1 METYTT
7 TEAGRTLELEIVQ
20 AAPYGYAVNFHQLN
34 ECVGK
39 LYFDGEGYR
48 VTAGELEINL
58 QDGEKKLGTFADKW
72 DAIAAIVANLA
83 AYLSRPTTPQES
95 NPDAPHDPADADALL
110 LDLLDPEVYGD
121 YYTPA
126 ARRDILRRAAY
137 DLAIT
142 DRRAYAYMLPV
153 IARKAAEMIRQ
164 DMEPTLRQ
172 VFKSDLAE
180 ILETYDWNADRSRTS
195 YEHRTENHSF
205 TLELTAENVKLYTA
219 RPNSMVETLTLDRD
233 RTSAERAARLI
244 LAVFED

>member
-1 METYTT
+1 METFTTT
-7 TEAGRTLELEIVQ
+7 TEAGRTIEVEIVQ

-58 QDGEKKLGTFADKW
+58 QDGEKKLGTFAEKW
-72 DAIAAIVANLA
+72 EAFAAVISNLA
-83 AYLSRPTTPQES
+83 EYLEAHEEAGSS
-95 NPDAPHDPADADALL
+95 HDPADADQLL

-121 YYTPA
+121 YYGPA

-142 DRRAYAYMLPV
+142 DRRAHTNMLPT
-153 IARKAAEMIRQ
+153 IAHRAAEMIRQ
-164 DMEPTLRQ
+164 EMEPTLRQ

-180 ILETYDWNADRSRTS
+180 ILEPFGWKADHRRTS
-195 YEHRTENHSF
+195 YEHNTKNQSFSLEIGTEH
-205 TLELTAENVKLYTA
+205 VKFYTA
-219 RPNSMVETLTLDRD
+219 RPNSMVETLALDRD
-233 RTSAERAARLI
+233 RTSAERAARVL

>member
-7 TEAGRTLELEIVQ
+7 TATDGRTLELEIVQ
-20 AAPYGYAVNFHQLN
+20 AAPYGYAVNFHQMN

-58 QDGEKKLGTFADKW
+58 TDGEKKLGTFADKW

-83 AYLSRPTTPQES
+83 AYL
-95 NPDAPHDPADADALL
+95 DANDAATHDPADADDMLL
-110 LDLLDPEVYGD
+110 ELLDPEVYGD
-121 YYTPA
+121 YYGPA

-142 DRRAYAYMLPV
+142 DRRAHENMLPT
-153 IARKAAEMIRQ
+153 IARRAADMIRTE
-164 DMEPTLRQ
+164 MEPTLRQ
-172 VFKSDLAE
+172 TFKSDLAE
-180 ILETYDWNADRSRTS
+180 ILECEDWTADHRKTS
-195 YEHRTENHSF
+195 YEHRTENWSF
-205 TLELTAENVKLYTA
+205 SLDLTAESVKLYTA
-219 RPNSMVETLTLDRD
+219 RPNSTVETLTLDRE
-233 RTSAERAARLI
+233 RTSAERAARII